1 MSKPTYINEQLLT
14 TNLFVNASQV
24 NKNIDNV
31 IKDNLKE
38 QIEGLCYE
46 DGYIIKDSVKII
58 HKSMGKIVVNDNI
71 SSVTYSIR
79 YKADVIS
86 PTEGDVIE
94 SYVSNINKMGVVSYI
109 KLSDGDSADESPIV
123 IMIPK
128 EYFEASIHNFDDI
141 HIGQK
146 LNVIV
151 VGSRVKYR
159 SEKIQIIAKL
169 SE

>member
-1 MSKPTYINEQLLT
+1 MKPTYISEQLLT

-31 IKDNLKE
+31 IKENLKE
-38 QIEGLCYE
+38 QLEGLCYE
-46 DGYIIKDSVKII
+46 DGYIVKDSVKII
-58 HKSMGKIVVNDNI
+58 NKSMGKIVVNDNV
-71 SSVTYSIR
+71 SSVSYSIR
-79 YKADVIS
+79 YKANIIS
-86 PTEGDVIE
+86 PSEGDVIE

-109 KLSDGDSADESPIV
+109 KLSEGDSSEESPIV

-128 EYFEASIHNFDDI
+128 DYFDSSIYNVDDI
-141 HIGQK
+141 NVGQQ

-151 VGSRVKYR
+151 VGSRIKYR

-169 SE
+169 YE

>member
-1 MSKPTYINEQLLT
+1 MKPTYISEQLLT

-31 IKDNLKE
+31 IKENLKE
-38 QIEGLCYE
+38 QLEGLCYE
-46 DGYIIKDSVKII
+46 DGYIVKDSVKII
-58 HKSMGKIVVNDNI
+58 NKSMGKIVVNDNV
-71 SSVTYSIR
+71 SSVSYSIR
-79 YKADVIS
+79 YKANIIS
-86 PTEGDVIE
+86 PSEGDVIE

-109 KLSDGDSADESPIV
+109 KLSEGDSSEESPIV

-128 EYFEASIHNFDDI
+128 DYFDSSIYNVDDI
-141 HIGQK
+141 NIGQQ

-151 VGSRVKYR
+151 VGSRIKYR

-169 SE
+169 YE